1 MELTS
6 QQFNK
11 LASKKKLKGLSERVN
26 KKFDMALRN
35 GSVKEY
41 IKELKQKMATK
52 SDIDRFFTAMNNFA
66 KQLEDSKIRF
76 AAQRRASDLKKK
88 ILR

>member
-1 MELTS
+1 MTS
-6 QQFNK
+6 QRFNK
-11 LASKKKLKGLSERVN
+11 LASKKKPRGLKERVN
-26 KKFDMALRN
+26 KKFDMALSN

-52 SDIDRFFTAMNNFA
+52 SDIDRLLTAMNNFA

-76 AAQRRASDLKKK
+76 AAQRRASALKKK